1 MPPVVVVSDGD
12 DPFRVDEALS
22 LGAVGYVLASAP
34 FEEINVALTLA
45 AAGAAYLQPQVARD
59 MLKRRLQGTIAC
71 QGMDL
76 SRRQLELL
84 RALALGMTNKE
95 IAQRLDLAPGTVN
108 DYMKQLF
115 ERLGV
120 VSRAAAV
127 SVGMRRGLIS

>member
-1 MPPVVVVSDGD
+1 M
-12 DPFRVDEALS
+12 
-22 LGAVGYVLASAP
+22 LASAP
-34 FEEINVALTLA
+34 VEEIHLALTLA
-45 AAGAAYLQPQVARD
+45 ATGAAYLQPQVAREV
-59 MLKRRLQGTIAC
+59 LKRRLQGTVAC

-84 RALALGMTNKE
+84 RALALGLTNKE
-95 IAQRLDLAPGTVN
+95 IAQRLELAPGTVN

-127 SVGMRRGLIS
+127 SVGMRRGLIT